1 MASLEG
7 HHILLLYT
15 ITCKGTLGVSSKHI
29 LTLVKAYIHTPLLRF
44 IKESCFFSTI

>member
-15 ITCKGTLGVSSKHI
+15 ITCKGASGVSSKHI
-29 LTLVKAYIHTPLLRF
+29 LTLIKAFRYT
-44 IKESCFFSTI
+44 FFEVHKGELFL